1 MITISKTKKAS
12 ETSRK
17 MKNQRNIIPPK
28 DYNNLPGTHPKDIE
42 ISDLPVK
49 EFMIAIL
56 WKLNE
61 L

>member
-1 MITISKTKKAS
+1 MHSHFSWSLYYSKGD
-12 ETSRK
+12 
-17 MKNQRNIIPPK
+17 QQNIIPPK